1 MVFTFVMF
9 IADVGSIDKTTVDGF
24 DNCEVDEPVVVDIFT
39 VVVSA
44 VSLLPHT
51 TIKFSFGP
59 PVKRGNTI
67 LKIPLSKELSLF
79 VVMQNHQVNLNSHQP
94 CV

>member
-24 DNCEVDEPVVVDIFT
+24 DNCEVDEPVVVDIFI

-44 VSLLPHT
+44 VSLRPHT
-51 TIKFSFGP
+51 TVTFPFGP
-59 PVKRGNTI
+59 HVNRGNTI
-67 LKIPLSKELSLF
+67 FKIPL
-79 VVMQNHQVNLNSHQP
+79 
-94 CV
+94 